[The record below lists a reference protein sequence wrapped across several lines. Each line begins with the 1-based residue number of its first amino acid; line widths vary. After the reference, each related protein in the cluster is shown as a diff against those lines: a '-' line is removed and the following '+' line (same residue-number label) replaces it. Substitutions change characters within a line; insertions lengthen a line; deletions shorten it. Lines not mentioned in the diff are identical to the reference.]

1 MNAFYQGSDLSL
13 LCIESYSLEKLWF
26 GKIRQLLYVIRLT
39 TTTTK
44 MAGQIPDNK
53 LCLELKG
60 TLLDHWKNKQII
72 KMITKALFQ
81 MKSVPQSSDSTP
93 LCRHSLT
100 SRHRIPVGSPSPPQS
115 SQWLHAMR
123 HEKFHYVTSIINNA
137 PKSACM

>member
-1 MNAFYQGSDLSL
+1 
-13 LCIESYSLEKLWF
+13 
-26 GKIRQLLYVIRLT
+26 
-39 TTTTK
+39 

-81 MKSVPQSSDSTP
+81 ITVRPQSSDSTP
-93 LCRHSLT
+93 LSRHSLI
-100 SRHRIPVGSPSPPQS
+100 SRHRIPVGSPGPPQS
-115 SQWLHAMR
+115 LQWLRAMR
-123 HEKFHYVTSIINNA
+123 NEKFHYVISIINNA